1 MKRLRGEESKI
12 IEVSV
17 TQAITETPVLTQTE
31 MSQLRILKKNPPP
44 ILAEPQ
50 LMGLLQR
57 ERSHLLGLIAPQ
69 PLVKLIQPFHTAF
82 RAVDDTAGQ
91 LQLRAVT
98 TPATGNCMA
107 MAIVQALCYTDLAA
121 QDTQLAAATG
131 SLKRGIKHAG
141 QLHLGKQFPHDTRIA
156 TLIAL
161 QRGRTDMEKKQFK
174 WYLEDYGKSPSER
187 NAKVHVHNWG
197 GCETLYMAT
206 YFFAEMFTSLP
217 RVGKVV
223 MTSNA
228 ACTGRVP

>member
-1 MKRLRGEESKI
+1 
-12 IEVSV
+12 
-17 TQAITETPVLTQTE
+17 
-31 MSQLRILKKNPPP
+31 
-44 ILAEPQ
+44 
-50 LMGLLQR
+50 
-57 ERSHLLGLIAPQ
+57 
-69 PLVKLIQPFHTAF
+69 
-82 RAVDDTAGQ
+82 
-91 LQLRAVT
+91 
-98 TPATGNCMA
+98 MA

-161 QRGRTDMEKKQFK
+161 QRGRTDMEEEAIQM
-174 WYLEDYGKSPSER
+174 DYGKSPSER